1 MEVKMSRKRMRRTKE
16 LKFKIALEAVKGE
29 KQVNEIAKEY
39 NVHPQQVT
47 QWKKELLEN
56 GAEIFSGK
64 AEKKLQENEKEKDK
78 LYKAIGYQQVQIDW
92 LKKKLG
98 ISE

>member
-1 MEVKMSRKRMRRTKE
+1 MAKKRTRRTKE
-16 LKFKIALEAVKGE
+16 LKFKVAIEAIKGH
-29 KQVNEIAKEY
+29 KQISEIAQEY

-56 GAEIFSGK
+56 GSTVFSSK
-64 AEKKLQENEKEKDK
+64 AEQKALNNEKEKEK
-78 LYKAIGYQQVQIDW
+78 LYQAIGYQQVQIDW

-98 ISE
+98 IAQ

>member
-1 MEVKMSRKRMRRTKE
+1 MSKKRTRRTKE
-16 LKFKIALEAVKGE
+16 LKFKIAVEAVRGE

-39 NVHPQQVT
+39 DVHPQQVT

-64 AEKKLQENEKEKDK
+64 VERIMQENDKEKDK
-78 LYKAIGYQQVQIDW
+78 LYQAIGYQQVQIEW

-98 ISE
+98 ILQ